1 MSQKVTYQLDEETV
15 RQVKAAV
22 ASGSARTMSEFV
34 EVALRER
41 LEEMRREAI
50 RAEIRRA
57 AEDPL
62 FRADVAEISREFG
75 PIDWEDTPEGE

>member
-15 RQVKAAV
+15 RRVKAAV

-34 EVALRER
+34 ENALHEK
-41 LEEMRREAI
+41 LEEMTRAAI
-50 RAEIRRA
+50 RAEVRRA
-57 AEDPL
+57 ADDPL
-62 FRADVAEISREFG
+62 FRADVEEISREFE